1 MSEKKSLLTAAAV
14 YVILGLVLIFFP
26 DLTAGLFCTVAG
38 LLLLLYGA
46 ITVISFFVHRGSSGS
61 FALQAE
67 LILGVVSIVVGVFFL
82 THFDFIISIIP
93 VILGFYI
100 LIDALVNLKR
110 GLDMRALGYA
120 GWTATL
126 VMSAVSLALG
136 GLILWDPFDTG
147 LLLWRIIG
155 GAFLYLGLS
164 DLWSIYTLNRLIRR
178 AQQD

>member
-1 MSEKKSLLTAAAV
+1 MNEKKSLLLAAAL
-14 YVILGLVLIFFP
+14 YVLLGLVLIFFP
-26 DLTAGLFCTVAG
+26 HLTAGLFCTVVG
-38 LLLLLYGA
+38 LLFLAYGA
-46 ITVISFFVHRGSSGS
+46 ITVISFFVHRGSGSS

-67 LILGVVSIVVGVFFL
+67 LILGVISLVVGVFFL

-126 VMSAVSLALG
+126 VMSAVSLVLG
-136 GLILWDPFDTG
+136 GVILWNPFDAG
-147 LLLWRIIG
+147 LLLWRVIG
-155 GAFLYLGLS
+155 GTFLYLGLS
-164 DLWSIYTLNRLIRR
+164 DLWAIYMLDKLVKHA
-178 AQQD
+178 AQE

>member
-14 YVILGLVLIFFP
+14 YVLLGLVLIFFP

-46 ITVISFFVHRGSSGS
+46 ITV
-61 FALQAE
+61 
-67 LILGVVSIVVGVFFL
+67 
-82 THFDFIISIIP
+82 
-93 VILGFYI
+93 I

-155 GAFLYLGLS
+155 AAFLYLGLS
-164 DLWSIYTLNRLIRR
+164 DVWSIYTLNRLVRR

>member
-1 MSEKKSLLTAAAV
+1 MNGKKSMLAAAGLYLV
-14 YVILGLVLIFFP
+14 LGLVLLFIP
-26 DLTAGLFCTVAG
+26 GLTTALFCAAVG
-38 LLLLLYGA
+38 GLLLLYGV
-46 ITVISFFVHRGSSGS
+46 ITIVSFFVHRGSSAS
-61 FALQAE
+61 FTFQAE
-67 LILGVVSIVVGVFFL
+67 LILGILSAIVGGFFL
-82 THFDFIISIIP
+82 THSNFIISIIP
-93 VILGFYI
+93 AILGLYVV
-100 LIDALVNLKR
+100 IDGLVNLKR